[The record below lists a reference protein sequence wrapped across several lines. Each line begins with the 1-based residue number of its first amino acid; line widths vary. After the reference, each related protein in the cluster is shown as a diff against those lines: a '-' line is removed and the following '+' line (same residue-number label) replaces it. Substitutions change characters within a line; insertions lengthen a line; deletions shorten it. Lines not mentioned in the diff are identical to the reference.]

1 MRTFYSEY
9 VNHCLRF
16 YSRYPKPN
24 HFRSEADKKNWQACD
39 NALKGFSD
47 ADRDML
53 ITIYREGDTIPD
65 NVYQMAKKLN
75 IEQDNIW
82 KLITELERKVAKRRG
97 LI

>member
-9 VNHCLRF
+9 VTHCLRF
-16 YSRYPKPN
+16 YSRYSKPN
-24 HFRSEADKKNWQACD
+24 RFRTEADKKNWQACD

-47 ADRDML
+47 SDREML

-75 IEQDNIW
+75 IKQDNIW

-97 LI
+97 LL